1 MILSA
6 DPIVHCG
13 VDSMLLDIRTQRPFW
28 GRVFVKGFSQQP
40 ECQLLGNGTMTAFK
54 FGVQFERCGLK
65 RSREINGIS
74 VATVVVVSFHPLF
87 ITKLDS
93 AFRLSCFY
101 TESRKTVAQQLEVG
115 QLITAASIRAEHKM
129 PTCRCTTGGA
139 CHPEDTP
146 SYCMRVHSCTVSDGQ
161 GGEAVE
167 VLDRRGC
174 AVDGLLIRDLE
185 YSGDLSAGQSASVF
199 KFADKP
205 TLHFNCQ
212 IELTQRDSAASNC
225 SMNRPKCGP
234 AAAGGE
240 EFAKAKKT
248 QNKSNEIAAP
258 AAASRADE
266 NGGGEKSSEDE
277 ESYGANRSPAEP
289 FTTRWNFAASGA
301 FRAPGGI
308 VTDKSLQAAQF
319 RLAPNKSEARESAT
333 LAQTQVKPSWQNRE
347 FEPPTQRQEVTY
359 DDDEAEQDRR
369 MEAASRAR
377 RGIFA
382 VFILEK
388 KQIHAEL
395 LGYRRVADFDLP
407 DRSLVVI
414 DVDEQHIAP
423 WRQQN
428 ASSTS
433 FTATKNEHCH
443 FITEQTLPWAILITL
458 LLLLSLLAILLWTN
472 VFSGGGRK
480 REYFVS
486 DAFGRGEKGTSGRR
500 SRSSSSRRRS
510 SLKVREERTKN
521 TEAGREED
529 GGRGGGGGG
538 SITMRF

>member
-1 MILSA
+1 MTLSRIFIFLLLIVQNPQSA
-6 DPIVHCG
+6 NSHSYRQSDPKKQKQQKLGANQNGENGIFGMQNLLGYFWVDPGRVLTELPDPIVHCG

-28 GRVFVKGFSQQP
+28 GRVFVKGFSQQS

-54 FGVQFERCGLK
+54 FGVQFERCGLR

-115 QLITAASIRAEHKM
+115 QLSTAASIRAEHKM
-129 PTCRCTTGGA
+129 PTCSAGKVYHRWS
-139 CHPEDTP
+139 CHPEETP

-234 AAAGGE
+234 AAGGE
-240 EFAKAKKT
+240 ELAKAKKT
-248 QNKSNEIAAP
+248 QKSNEIAAT
-258 AAASRADE
+258 ATAADE
-266 NGGGEKSSEDE
+266 SGGGEKSSEYD

-289 FTTRWNFAASGA
+289 FTTRWNFAASGL
-301 FRAPGGI
+301 FGPPGGI

-333 LAQTQVKPSWQNRE
+333 LAQTQVKPSGQTKNTPEDIKDRE
-347 FEPPTQRQEVTY
+347 FEPPTQRQEDTY
-359 DDDEAEQDRR
+359 DDDDDDDDDKAEQDRR

-377 RGIFA
+377 RGILA
-382 VFILEK
+382 VFILKK

-428 ASSTS
+428 ASSTT
-433 FTATKNEHCH
+433 FTATKNEQCH
-443 FITEQTLPWAILITL
+443 FMTEQSKQSPL
-458 LLLLSLLAILLWTN
+458 
-472 VFSGGGRK
+472 
-480 REYFVS
+480 
-486 DAFGRGEKGTSGRR
+486 
-500 SRSSSSRRRS
+500 RRRHK
-510 SLKVREERTKN
+510 L
-521 TEAGREED
+521 
-529 GGRGGGGGG
+529 
-538 SITMRF
+538 FC